1 LKGPV
6 AAASPHVPPLAAPE
20 ESVPRR
26 SLVLAGGG
34 MRVAYQAGVLLA
46 LAEAGLTFAHVDG
59 TSGGTLNL
67 AMLLSGQSPQE
78 MCERWI
84 RLHVRDFAS
93 LLPLRDYLLGPRL
106 IALASAAGL
115 VDKVFPQLGIQ
126 LARVRSATGLV
137 GTFNVCDFAYK
148 TSEVFEHQRME
159 LPLLTAAIS
168 LPILMPPVPW
178 NGRLYVDSAWVR
190 DANLMEGVRR
200 GAEELWL
207 VWCIGNSSRYRLGA
221 LNQYIHMLE
230 LSANGK
236 LFDELDRISEL
247 NQRIGDGEGAGERR
261 APVRLH
267 VIKPAHPLPLDPAF
281 FSGRVDAATLCA
293 SGYRDACEYLES
305 ARPEGVPLTPEVT
318 RMQDLA
324 PGISFRQRRR
334 GTLRWAD
341 GRSEPALLQ
350 VSAEVPGLGAAAA
363 GGAAPRAPL
372 VGMLELPASGRR
384 AFATAGRWQPVR
396 QELQIRVR
404 GEDLALVSEPEPGG
418 GRSPWDL
425 LTAASVTLTRR
436 GGGLAAAGR
445 LRLGV
450 LDVLRFLLGAHAI
463 NPASPLDAGRLRLRF
478 LSVTLGAARRARSA
492 PRDSAPHPSR

>member
-1 LKGPV
+1 
-6 AAASPHVPPLAAPE
+6 
-20 ESVPRR
+20 
-26 SLVLAGGG
+26 

-84 RLHVRDFAS
+84 RLHVSDFAS

-106 IALASAAGL
+106 IALGSARGV
-115 VDKVFPQLGIQ
+115 VDKVFPQLGID
-126 LARVRSATGLV
+126 LARVRAATGLA
-137 GTFNVCDFAYK
+137 GTFNVCDFTYK
-148 TSEVFEHQRME
+148 TGEVFEHQRME

-178 NGRLYVDSAWVR
+178 NGRLYVDSVWLR

-207 VWCIGNSSRYRLGA
+207 VWCIGNSPRYRLGA
-221 LNQYIHMLE
+221 LNQYIHMIE

-236 LFDELDRISEL
+236 LFDELDRIGEL
-247 NQRIGDGEGAGERR
+247 NKRNEAGEVAGERR
-261 APVRLH
+261 APIRLH
-267 VIKPAHPLPLDPAF
+267 VIRPAHPLPLDPAF

-318 RMQDLA
+318 RMEELA
-324 PGISFRQRRR
+324 PAISFRQRRR
-334 GTLRWAD
+334 GRLRWAG
-341 GRSEPALLQ
+341 GRSEPALLE
-350 VSAEVPGLGAAAA
+350 VSADVPGLDAAAA
-363 GGAAPRAPL
+363 DGAGPRAPL

-384 AFATAGRWQPVR
+384 AFATAGSWQPDR
-396 QELQIRVR
+396 QELRIRVR
-404 GEDLALVSEPEPGG
+404 DEDLALVSEPPPGAG
-418 GRSPWDL
+418 ARPWDL
-425 LTAASVTLTRR
+425 FKPIGITLNRR
-436 GGGLAAAGR
+436 GGAPAAAGR
-445 LRLGV
+445 L
-450 LDVLRFLLGAHAI
+450 
-463 NPASPLDAGRLRLRF
+463 
-478 LSVTLGAARRARSA
+478 
-492 PRDSAPHPSR
+492 